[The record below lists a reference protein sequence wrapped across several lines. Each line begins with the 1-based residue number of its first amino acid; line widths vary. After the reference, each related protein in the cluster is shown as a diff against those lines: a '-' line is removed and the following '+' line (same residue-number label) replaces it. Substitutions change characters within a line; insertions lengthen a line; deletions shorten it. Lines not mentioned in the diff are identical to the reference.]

1 MDHHLGLTDFLL
13 WGRVLRICRLKSMFG
28 QVAQSILM
36 TSRTLIST
44 LLQVVNV
51 YIRNIKRHVGIINP
65 EMLFPNE
72 SMPNCDFD
80 TRPSSEEKL
89 AS

>member
-1 MDHHLGLTDFLL
+1 
-13 WGRVLRICRLKSMFG
+13 
-28 QVAQSILM
+28 M
-36 TSRTLIST
+36 TSHTLIST
-44 LLQVVNV
+44 LLQVINV

-80 TRPSSEEKL
+80 TRLVAVKKSGVITDITVGYYTLINTAPVTTVRK
-89 AS
+89 